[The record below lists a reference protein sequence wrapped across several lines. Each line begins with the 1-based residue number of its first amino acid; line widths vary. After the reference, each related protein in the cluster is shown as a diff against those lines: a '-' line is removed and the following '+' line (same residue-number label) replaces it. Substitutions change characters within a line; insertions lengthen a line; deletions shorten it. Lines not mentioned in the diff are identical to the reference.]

1 MSYNNGEDPFSDLS
15 NFRPLPG
22 TYTLP
27 EEDPFTATTLAPE
40 QPTAAK
46 RGRAKRTKAKV
57 ELLKFVQAPI
67 PWKQRLIGTRGSTYD
82 LALELLAESWLT
94 GKNTVVV
101 SNILAERVSLSRDAK
116 WRALQQL
123 EERGLIRL
131 ERETKKAGRAT
142 LLLSEKSDNLSEN

>member
-1 MSYNNGEDPFSDLS
+1 
-15 NFRPLPG
+15 
-22 TYTLP
+22 
-27 EEDPFTATTLAPE
+27 
-40 QPTAAK
+40 
-46 RGRAKRTKAKV
+46 V
-57 ELLKFVQAPI
+57 ELLKFVQVPI
-67 PWKQRLIGTRGSTYD
+67 PWIQRLIGTKGSTHD